1 MSELKNV
8 EEKIEYSFDFYKF
21 ILLPGTILF
30 LVISGFMMLVIFE
43 VRIKELKHTLQKVNQ
58 QDSGSA
64 LRLISRYELIK
75 KRYVSS
81 AESAKDYLKE
91 GELLAAQSGEFNG
104 AKLSIDSLSF
114 LEKPAIVV
122 VNVFAS
128 ITGTPKVRDLAEDR
142 GYKLLGIAYF
152 YERKREFSNAINI
165 YNTALK
171 HYEGDIENLAYIYL
185 HMGFCRSFIS
195 KLDEALANYEK
206 VSKMNDGVMGTVAD
220 VLAGLLRNV
229 NKGLVRVERMRK
241 SVQKGASYY
250 KLMAYNQAIDTLNDL
265 EKSKKTQKLYFYRG
279 RSYEELGNSKS
290 ATVDYRRVIKIDSR
304 SDYAK
309 NANRRIYLLG
319 AFYADNKKLKEES
332 KKNAITLKDTAFI
345 KKVENFE
352 KAVDKKNISH
362 LKKDEAIKKT
372 LEFVKETTG
381 KTVFV
386 AKGEPLEKVEV
397 KQPEKI
403 KQVFKEEPKPLK
415 EKNAYLKKK
424 IADPTLSKNQ
434 RKELFKKR
442 YKKLDMIYTRDG
454 QRFVGRVIAK
464 SNAQVTIVT
473 MSEVIRVPDNKIV
486 MRLKKDS
493 KFVLK

>member
-58 QDSGSA
+58 QDSSSA

-75 KRYVSS
+75 KRYGSS

-91 GELLAAQSGEFNG
+91 GELLAAQSAEFNG

-114 LEKPAIVV
+114 LEKPAIFV

-142 GYKLLGIAYF
+142 GYKLLGTAYF
-152 YERKREFSNAINI
+152 YVRKREFSKAINI
-165 YNTALK
+165 YNAALK

-185 HMGFCRSFIS
+185 HMGFCQSFIS
-195 KLDEALANYEK
+195 NLDEALANYEK

-229 NKGLVRVERMRK
+229 NKGLAKVDRMRK
-241 SVQKGASYY
+241 SVKKGVSYY
-250 KLMAYNQAIDTLNDL
+250 KLMAYNQAIDILNDL

-279 RSYEELGNSKS
+279 RSYEELGNLKS
-290 ATVDYRRVIKIDSR
+290 AIADYRRVIKIDFR

-319 AFYADNKKLKEES
+319 AFYADNKILKEES

-345 KKVENFE
+345 KKIENFE
-352 KAVDKKNISH
+352 KAVDKNNISN

-372 LEFVKETTG
+372 LEFIKDTTG
-381 KTVFV
+381 KTVVV
-386 AKGEPLEKVEV
+386 AKVESLKKVEV

-403 KQVFKEEPKPLK
+403 KKVFKEEPKPLK
-415 EKNAYLKKK
+415 EKKAYLKKK

-434 RKELFKKR
+434 RKELLKKR
-442 YKKLDMIYTRDG
+442 YKKLDMIYTKDG
-454 QRFVGRVIAK
+454 QRFVGRVISK
-464 SNAQVTIVT
+464 SNAKVTIVT
-473 MSEVIRVPDNKIV
+473 VSEVIRVPDNKIA
-486 MRLKKDS
+486 MQLKKDS